1 MEVPPSPDFIAF
13 EEFAVDLRR
22 QELRRDGRRVK
33 LQEQPCQVL
42 IALLERPG
50 EIVTKEELRERLW
63 PEDTHVEFDNSLSV
77 AILKIRR
84 ALRDEA
90 ADPRFI
96 ETIPR
101 HGYRFVGPLRTGD
114 AALVGKLRSPDRP
127 LNPARRR
134 WILSGV
140 AALALLAAA
149 GAYRYRSSSSPPPL
163 GSLAILPFE
172 NADRAPDVDYLCEG
186 IPRSISSRLARAPD
200 LEVIPPQSVMSHAG
214 LVTDLPRLTSELDV
228 EAVLVGGLSQ
238 RDERVFVDVQL
249 IEARSGR
256 LLWGDRYEE
265 TTDGLLAVER
275 SIADRVLTSLHKEV
289 TLEDR
294 RRIHAVYTEN
304 EEAYKALLMGS
315 YVFQHAPNGMEEA
328 AEWFEKAAEIDP
340 GYAPAWVCLYTVNLF
355 TGHPKRAREAA
366 ERAIGIRDLPVL
378 SEYRRHFLRASV
390 LALLDRE
397 WGAAEE
403 EFEKARALSPRF
415 ELPNYYLMWTGHL
428 EEAVEQ
434 LDRDT
439 TQGAPW
445 QLGWIPPFEDRYDN
459 TLPLNALGFSHLY
472 FQLGEFDK
480 AMAQARWLLEL
491 DLGFSTAAHFALA
504 DCYSLKGQENDAMRE
519 WAKAMSQ
526 WLGDEELERYWVAH
540 REAGMRGVYQL
551 VLDELPEQVP
561 PGMRTGF
568 YLRVGDRNR
577 VFQSLERDIETPSF
591 FPPFLDPYLAS
602 FRDDPRFERLLRKA
616 KLPEDAIARH
626 LAH

>member
-1 MEVPPSPDFIAF
+1 MDVPPSSDLVRF

-50 EIVTKEELRERLW
+50 EIVPREELRRRLW

-84 ALRDEA
+84 ALHDEA
-90 ADPRFI
+90 ARPRLI

-101 HGYRFVGPLRTGD
+101 HGYRFMGQVRTKD
-114 AALVGKLRSPDRP
+114 AAPVGGRSGPGRS

-134 WILSGV
+134 WIISGV
-140 AALALLAAA
+140 AGLALLAVA
-149 GAYRYRSSSSPPPL
+149 GSYWYGSSSPPPL
-163 GSLAILPFE
+163 DSLAILPFE
-172 NADRAPDVDYLCEG
+172 NADRVPDIDYLCEG
-186 IPRSISSRLARAPD
+186 IPRSISSRLARAPQ
-200 LEVIPPQSVMSHAG
+200 LQVIPPQSVVSYAG
-214 LVTDLPRLTSELDV
+214 PVSDLPRLTSELDV
-228 EAVLVGGLSQ
+228 EAVLVGDLLK
-238 RDERVFVDVQL
+238 RKEHLLVEVQL

-265 TTDGLLAVER
+265 TAEGLLGVER
-275 SIADRVLTSLHKEV
+275 SIADRVLTSLSQEL

-294 RRIHAVYTEN
+294 RRIHALYTEN
-304 EEAYKALLMGS
+304 GEAYKALLKGS
-315 YVFQHAPNGMEEA
+315 YIFQHTPDGMEEA
-328 AEWFEKAAEIDP
+328 TQWFERAAEIDP

-355 TGHPKRAREAA
+355 TGHPRRAREAA
-366 ERAIGIRDLPVL
+366 ERAIEIRDLPVL

-397 WGAAEE
+397 WVAAEK
-403 EFEKARALSPRF
+403 EFEKARALTPRF
-415 ELPNYYLMWTGHL
+415 ELPNYYLMWTGRL
-428 EEAVEQ
+428 RDAVEQ

-445 QLGWIPPFEDRYDN
+445 QLGWIPPFEERYDN
-459 TLPLNALGFSHLY
+459 TLPLNALGFSRLY
-472 FQLGEFDK
+472 LQLGEIDK
-480 AMAQARWLLEL
+480 AMAQARWVLEL
-491 DLGFSTAAHFALA
+491 DAGFSTGAHFLLA
-504 DCYSLKGQENDAMRE
+504 DCHFLKGQEEDAMGE
-519 WAKAMSQ
+519 WAKAMCQ

-540 REAGMRGVYQL
+540 REAGMRGVWQL
-551 VLDELPEQVP
+551 VLDELPEQAP
-561 PGMRTGF
+561 PEMRRDL
-568 YLRVGDRNR
+568 YLRVGDRNG
-577 VFQSLERDIETPSF
+577 VFESLERTIETPSF

-602 FRDDPRFERLLRKA
+602 FRDDPRFERILRRA